1 MEQPDDLG
9 KLSTVASIAGAVAI
23 GLWRVFA
30 RVFRRKGEKVFT
42 SLEIGGTAPELQ
54 FAARLTALEEKTAER
69 HEQNQGN
76 FERVFD
82 DLTEVK
88 RMVGAIARKQI
99 EARE

>member
-1 MEQPDDLG
+1 MDQPDDLG

-30 RVFRRKGEKVFT
+30 KAFKRKEEKMLT
-42 SLEIGGTAPELQ
+42 SLDIGGTAPEIQ
-54 FAARLTALEEKTAER
+54 FAVRLAALEEKTAER